1 MIANSRKL
9 SEQISDSLSNG
20 ALLDLSYGNISSNG
34 TAVYKDS
41 AVTPYE
47 LSGLGLTLSSFS
59 DIAGIVGGQSTASI
73 VPDGILPSEIGN
85 ITLTDV
91 GFLLAEADK
100 KVLRVD
106 CTISFGASGLL
117 WKIADVDKT
126 PFTIKLKTI
135 TFGLSEPEDPE
146 TLSFFATAK
155 GTVTVGSF
163 TLDVTATFP
172 DVTIKIC
179 QPPCSQLDLSTLFN
193 HFGWSDSG
201 FKDSVYLSHFFLSAT
216 PRQKSFTLGAVL
228 GTHSSSPLALISDDT
243 TTILSFENM
252 GFDLSHSPSN
262 TLGAINGSFL
272 FMSNLVLDIS
282 ADMTIT
288 EKKEG
293 SVTTKDISWDFNG
306 SINIPETCTNL
317 NVDPVSGAY
326 SLPLITLITKSF
338 GIATPNLPESIAN
351 LAISYLLIDYSYS
364 KSGGDANKSYK
375 FKGALSDSWA
385 LDNTDM
391 SADVAVTLVHDE
403 ADVNNDKKEISADF
417 KMDGFDFC
425 LSCDLTSTT
434 EEITATIKDEID
446 DQTLDLSGSYTKD
459 TTTKTN
465 TVSLKFQSEFP
476 LVSLMVWMVEK
487 VSGNPYY
494 TLPDPWDGIL
504 KTVEGICTIPKGTVV
519 TLTTTKKNES
529 PADKTLTINL
539 PIGSVDILGI
549 ITVSN
554 ITLGYDS
561 SKVKEGAGISSGL
574 SFEITYTSDISV
586 VGLPASPISWD
597 PVNEQPP
604 AVPGKGASIIDI
616 ELLALGQHIEFNDNP
631 TPVWPSTYTV
641 PPTTVEQA
649 VADLGYAISQ
659 LSGTSS
665 PAMVFAED
673 GGWLVGAHAKFLG
686 QADVQ
691 FIFDD
696 PRMYGLMVNVATG
709 KNVTLNKLAGL
720 YAEILYR
727 KVSETV
733 GEYEG
738 FLTLPTKIRTMQ
750 FGNAFVTLPSI
761 SVSIYTN
768 GDFSFN
774 IGFPYNLDFSHS
786 FSVTADSFTG
796 AGGFYFAKLNGLHP
810 KALPDATNGNFNP
823 ITEIGVGL
831 RVGRGIAFHKG
842 PLSASASIV
851 LEALFQGIFAKF
863 TPSIGG
869 EDYEYYDICAAVEIV
884 GHIQGSINFAIIQAS
899 LNVTAFIRAD
909 ATLIA
914 YQPCHVSVTASIDV
928 AITVSIDLGLFTIHI
943 HCHFSTTFHTQATL
957 SSLQQGPAPWIVGH
971 QQPPPPRLP
980 EMALLMENYAMVPAA
995 PPSLVTW
1002 QPLTASASKALNI
1015 DVLPQP
1021 TATGTGDW
1029 YYVCQFAMNLEEA
1042 GNDSYQNFVEGLLV
1056 WALYATTNPA
1066 SPSTYGDVVG
1076 TSSGTSTKIT
1086 LANIKAFTKALNN
1099 KPITAAN
1106 KHNYSSV
1113 APTIADVQALFYQA
1127 TANTALFNITIKEP
1141 TAPSSGTQY
1150 KVAFFPILPG
1160 TTVTLTSSKE
1170 TTQTAP
1176 GAEPAPPSVDIE
1188 TNQQKIFIEFI
1199 MLTVSNAM
1207 DKAEELGVF
1216 ASDGTSTIY
1225 DVITALEAKP
1235 SGTPTPQPYYDSIA
1249 GLTTRFMLHG
1259 TRYNGEALYVAT
1271 GQQMPITFNVPSG
1284 SKADP
1289 SATTPAQSISM
1300 NVNCSDAASWGT
1312 TFSPLFMCSST
1323 AANSSLI
1330 RQPSD
1335 FVGTGAPTLNTA
1347 EFASSGLMPLAHP
1360 PENKQYQ
1367 LKVGIDT
1374 GASSSLWHFPVSLI
1388 NGLSSGTVH
1397 PANCSLNAATINLQ
1411 TGVVDGTGTA
1421 PSAPANCYV
1430 TTVEFKIKK
1439 IPLPTAKGQKIA
1451 YLKNTYQLGQ
1461 VNPLGLVRLERLIND
1476 IATANPIY
1484 NLQLSYVS
1492 NGEAVL
1498 TTIGGDVLFIL
1509 QSDSST
1515 EISSTVPA
1523 NNTSPDFVYK
1533 LWTGGVTNTGGYFLY
1548 WGGSATLPDALFDA
1562 NGVAE
1567 VSLIVT
1573 LNKQIKNTAGVLVS
1587 VPTRYAT
1594 GVLLSESTSTYSGPN
1609 KKSNLYIED
1618 SGEQV
1623 VRAYFDPGKVPMRAT
1638 RNLPVP
1644 QDPVPFSSMLN
1655 HAYNLLNASFGGV
1668 ATTISPKNKS
1678 KTDINTW
1685 YYDHVFSPI
1694 TPFVPDG
1701 SGTPPTSMNPYQDI
1715 VSQAVPTF
1723 TLIPVDLFGNE
1734 WSAITPATVPTAA
1747 MLYTDPV
1754 ISLKQLP
1761 YLHIDYSFD
1770 AQGNINLNFDFD
1782 FAGYGSGAGQAPLDH
1797 QKADLWVYAKA
1808 IYQLSDP
1815 TTTATVSTSF
1825 ATNVDSNKV
1834 KSGIQTNLGAI
1845 YKALDTNAP
1854 LSTPLS
1860 PVAVVVTAASI
1871 NPSTYFALNVN
1882 LTLERTQYVD
1892 PAFSVDPRITSS
1904 VMTASPQSLVNKG
1917 TDTSPNYQNN
1927 LKPFASAFETAYAT
1941 ENMKIAVGAI
1951 DRKSAAPNAHQVWVV
1966 RYGASGDIDISFVT
1980 TGNTPVY
1987 YCYSPKP
1994 LSNKLLSRAN
2004 IPVATVSGG
2013 VTTPSTVTAT
2023 NVDLDAEMQAFLK
2036 ALDTMFTPEMMA
2048 PAAIINPGAIS
2059 KLAGYK
2065 KTIVSNLINYVTYSP
2080 GSGSGIKAALAA
2092 AREMYK
2098 QECLKELG
2106 NFYKMDA
2113 VAVLETSANSGFT
2126 STINFLGTPVPSKV
2140 TKAEATLTTGKAAVP
2155 ISNGQSYMA
2164 LGIFPKQLSK
2174 HSTYTADLSF
2184 KLTALEH
2191 DIEQITINEDGSSAI
2206 YNAGSWFKFVNEPD
2220 PIDIGSIA
2228 VPMPLRA
2235 FPTPPRLGRLYA
2247 DDLANVDKS
2256 VTDQNEEMM
2265 YAKAWSLNGEYSH
2278 SYVAQDSL
2286 GLEVSINKGISDQSE
2301 PQPVTPPSSPD
2312 LLDALVQFRTVYPS
2326 LKGTLDTLSTT
2337 QSPSKGQSPL
2347 SDAIEHF
2354 AKLVKHVAN
2363 YSWPTAGG
2371 ATPAVNYLKGSFK
2384 ITEKADKTSGD
2395 WTVTVESTDS
2405 SNSLGFVPQLKI
2417 SGYTSSVDGTPAD
2430 STQSVT
2436 YIYSPDSEVTTN
2448 SPESIEER
2456 TVVVAPAQSL
2466 IPSWPFSKSATNIP
2480 FNILTHQD
2488 GIIAMKVMRN
2498 MSLAQEFHY
2507 ETSEVSYK
2515 SILYPL
2521 LVTDAPIDI
2530 GALSGTGDSSLTGRL
2545 TNLFNALLMDY
2556 STDAKQIIGQ
2566 FQVVVT
2572 FNYPP
2577 NSSSEFAIKPVS
2589 VPVMM
2594 RVPTDFT
2601 GSSYIGDMESAI
2613 TSWITANYSSF
2624 SNLKNNSNLIGA
2636 YFNFDISLFS
2646 GSSKS
2651 GNPILRIQKAQLKC
2665 SDM

>member
-1 MIANSRKL
+1 MSNDLKSKIT
-9 SEQISDSLSNG
+9 DSLSSGTTIDWDYKTIAAEQNIAG
-20 ALLDLSYGNISSNG
+20 AVFPVTVKIGLEVDSPYLLSGVFSGQSLLALIPPSLLPLGSITLDSVVFDLFTANETIGGIHGYLSLGAGGTGLTWNIATVG
-34 TAVYKDS
+34 TNEFAVN
-41 AVTPYE
+41 
-47 LSGLGLTLSSFS
+47 LSGLSVSWITPQNPAASFLTVSAFGFVKIGAFNLEVVVSFPEAEVQIFQPPSENLNLGAFFSHFGLTSVEFLDSLVLENFNLVVDGSSKSVELFA
-59 DIAGIVGGQSTASI
+59 DIEVVQTASASS
-73 VPDGILPSEIGN
+73 GENAL
-85 ITLTDV
+85 TLIR
-91 GFLLAEADK
+91 G
-100 KVLRVD
+100 VD
-106 CTISFGASGLL
+106 SS
-117 WKIADVDKT
+117 
-126 PFTIKLKTI
+126 P
-135 TFGLSEPEDPE
+135 
-146 TLSFFATAK
+146 
-155 GTVTVGSF
+155 
-163 TLDVTATFP
+163 
-172 DVTIKIC
+172 
-179 QPPCSQLDLSTLFN
+179 
-193 HFGWSDSG
+193 
-201 FKDSVYLSHFFLSAT
+201 
-216 PRQKSFTLGAVL
+216 AVL
-228 GTHSSSPLALISDDT
+228 GIAGLAVQFSAAGGAVNASLLGELLCLGKLALSAKVAIDT
-243 TTILSFENM
+243 GTGTWT
-252 GFDLSHSPSN
+252 FD
-262 TLGAINGSFL
+262 GY
-272 FMSNLVLDIS
+272 LDIQK
-282 ADMTIT
+282 T
-288 EKKEG
+288 
-293 SVTTKDISWDFNG
+293 WN
-306 SINIPETCTNL
+306 NL
-317 NVDPVSGAY
+317 NPGVKPPKTYSITLPYLADIFVSGASSY
-326 SLPLITLITKSF
+326 IPSALNDF
-338 GIATPNLPESIAN
+338 SIAA
-351 LAISYLLIDYSYS
+351 LSVDYTYV
-364 KSGGDANKSYK
+364 KGGDNSAYAFNGV
-375 FKGALSDSWA
+375 FDGNWTLDSA
-385 LDNTDM
+385 G
-391 SADVAVTLVHDE
+391 
-403 ADVNNDKKEISADF
+403 EISAELQITLGSSQNKVSADF
-417 KMDGFDFC
+417 EMDGFEFT
-425 LSCDLTSTT
+425 LSCDLTKTT
-434 EEITATIKDEID
+434 KEISASISDEID
-446 DQTLDLSGSYTKD
+446 GQQLAASGTYTDNAAASPPNKTATFTITSLPSLGALMAWFVAKVTDNPFFILPAPWFGLLNDISFDSVLSDVTFEIEIVPPHD
-459 TTTKTN
+459 AITN
-465 TVSLKFQSEFP
+465 TQKIVS
-476 LVSLMVWMVEK
+476 
-487 VSGNPYY
+487 
-494 TLPDPWDGIL
+494 
-504 KTVEGICTIPKGTVV
+504 C
-519 TLTTTKKNES
+519 TLTPSN
-529 PADKTLTINL
+529 TIF
-539 PIGSVDILGI
+539 GVT
-549 ITVSN
+549 ITG
-554 ITLGYDS
+554 ITLKYDS
-561 SKVKEGAGISSGL
+561 AQKAQGNSGL
-574 SFEITYTSDISV
+574 SFAIAYSGTIPFLTQN
-586 VGLPASPISWD
+586 PISWD

-631 TPVWPSTYTV
+631 TPAWPSTYTV

-665 PAMVFAED
+665 PAMAFAKD
-673 GGWLVGAHAKFLG
+673 GGWLVGAYAKFLG

-709 KNVTLNKLAGL
+709 KNATLNKLAGL

-957 SSLQQGPAPWIVGH
+957 SSLQQGSAPWIVVHH
-971 QQPPPPRLP
+971 QPSPPRLP
-980 EMALLMENYAMVPAA
+980 EMAFLMESLPAA
-995 PPSLVTW
+995 PAALLSLKNHAAPMAPPPRVTW
-1002 QPLTASASKALNI
+1002 QPLTASSSKALNI
-1015 DVLPQP
+1015 DILPQP
-1021 TATGTGDW
+1021 TSTGTGDW

-1066 SPSTYGDVVG
+1066 SPSAYSDVVG
-1076 TSSGTSTKIT
+1076 TGSGTSTPIT

-1106 KHNYSSV
+1106 PYNYSSV
-1113 APTIADVQALFYQA
+1113 APTLADVQALFYQA
-1127 TANTALFNITIKEP
+1127 TANTALFDITIKEP
-1141 TAPSSGTQY
+1141 AAPSSGSQY
-1150 KVAFFPILPG
+1150 KAVFFPILPG

-1170 TTQTAP
+1170 LTQTAP
-1176 GAEPAPPSVDIE
+1176 TPEPVPPAADII
-1188 TNQQKIFIEFI
+1188 TNQQNIFIEFI

-1284 SKADP
+1284 SKANP
-1289 SATTPAQSISM
+1289 SATTPALSISM
-1300 NVNCSDAASWGT
+1300 NVNCPDAASWGT

-1335 FVGTGAPTLNTA
+1335 FVGTGAPTLDTA

-1388 NGLSSGTVH
+1388 NGLSSGSVL

-1509 QSDSST
+1509 QSDFST

-1533 LWTGGVTNTGGYFLY
+1533 LWTGGVTNTGGDYLY
-1548 WGGSATLPDALFDA
+1548 WDGVPDTLFDT

-1567 VSLIVT
+1567 ISLVVT
-1573 LNKQIKNTAGVLVS
+1573 LTGITAY
-1587 VPTRYAT
+1587 TT
-1594 GVLLSESTSTYSGPN
+1594 GVLLSEPTSTYSGAN
-1609 KKSNLYIED
+1609 KTSNLYIED

-1623 VRAYFDPGKVPMRAT
+1623 VRAYFDPGKVPMRVT
-1638 RNLPVP
+1638 RNVP
-1644 QDPVPFSSMLN
+1644 APQNPVPFASTLN
-1655 HAYNLLNASFGGV
+1655 HTYNLLNASFGGV

-1685 YYDHVFSPI
+1685 YYDHVFSPV

-1715 VSQAVPTF
+1715 VSQTVPTF

-1734 WSAITPATVPTAA
+1734 WSAITPATVPTGA

-1770 AQGNINLNFDFD
+1770 AQGNIDLNFDFD
-1782 FAGYGSGAGQAPLDH
+1782 FEGYGSEAGQAPLAH
-1797 QKADLWVYAKA
+1797 QKADLWAYAKA

-1815 TTTATVSTSF
+1815 ATTATVSTSF

-1871 NPSTYFALNVN
+1871 NPNTYFALNVN

-1904 VMTASPQSLVNKG
+1904 VMTASPHSLVNKG
-1917 TDTSPNYQNN
+1917 TDTSPNYQND
-1927 LKPFASAFETAYAT
+1927 LKPFATAFETAYAT

-1951 DRKSAAPNAHQVWVV
+1951 DRKGAAPNAHQVWVV

-1980 TGNTPVY
+1980 TGSTPVY

-2013 VTTPSTVTAT
+2013 VTTPSTATAT

-2036 ALDTMFTPEMMA
+2036 ALDTMFTPEMMT

-2059 KLAGYK
+2059 KLAGHK

-2092 AREMYK
+2092 AREMYR

-2247 DDLANVDKS
+2247 DDLANVDKP

-2371 ATPAVNYLKGSFK
+2371 ATPAVNYLKSSFK
-2384 ITEKADKTSGD
+2384 VTEKADKTSGD

-2466 IPSWPFSKSATNIP
+2466 IPSWPFAKSATNIP

-2556 STDAKQIIGQ
+2556 STDAKQTIGQ

-2572 FNYPP
+2572 FNYLS
-2577 NSSSEFAIKPVS
+2577 NSSSAFAIKPVS

-2601 GSSYIGDMESAI
+2601 NDSYIGDMESAI
-2613 TSWITANYSSF
+2613 TSWITANYGSF
-2624 SNLKNNSNLIGA
+2624 SNLTNNSNLIDA

>member
-1 MIANSRKL
+1 MTPPESLKHKIIARV
-9 SEQISDSLSNG
+9 Q
-20 ALLDLSYGNISSNG
+20 
-34 TAVYKDS
+34 
-41 AVTPYE
+41 
-47 LSGLGLTLSSFS
+47 SGSSFALNYTEILANADYTGAAVVPATIS
-59 DIAGIVGGQSTASI
+59 LNLPINSFTQIAGLLTGQPIAST
-73 VPDGILPSEIGN
+73 VPKGILPDAKL
-85 ITLTDV
+85 TLKSV
-91 GFLLAEADK
+91 GFSLATATQE
-100 KVLRVD
+100 VIQVS
-106 CTISFGASGLL
+106 CTISFSNAQSQPLT
-117 WKIADVDKT
+117 WDIATINQTSLTLTLDTINFIWSLPSKEMESFLVAVD
-126 PFTIKLKTI
+126 
-135 TFGLSEPEDPE
+135 GS
-146 TLSFFATAK
+146 A
-155 GTVTVGSF
+155 TVGI
-163 TLDVTATFP
+163 LP
-172 DVTIKIC
+172 
-179 QPPCSQLDLSTLFN
+179 LDLSITFPNPTINLFQPPESYVN
-193 HFGWSDSG
+193 LGDFFTQFDLPQVDFLAQLYITHFD
-201 FKDSVYLSHFFLSAT
+201 FSAT
-216 PRQKSFTLGAVL
+216 PGSRSFNIGAVIETDQ
-228 GTHSSSPLALISDDT
+228 GTPLTLLSVDSTAILALDS
-243 TTILSFENM
+243 M
-252 GFDLSHSPSN
+252 GFNFSHAPGE
-262 TLGAINGSFL
+262 TNGTISGQF
-272 FMSNLVLDIS
+272 SCRSQLVLDVNASI
-282 ADMTIT
+282 DMSSGTCSFD
-288 EKKEG
+288 G
-293 SVTTKDISWDFNG
+293 F
-306 SINIPETCTNL
+306 INIPATWKKLNPTSVAPKTYAVTLPNL
-317 NVDPVSGAY
+317 ADIFVSGASSY
-326 SLPLITLITKSF
+326 IPSALNDFSIAALSVDYTYVKGGDNSAYAFNGVFDGNWTLDSAGELSAELQITLGSSQ
-338 GIATPNLPESIAN
+338 NQ
-351 LAISYLLIDYSYS
+351 
-364 KSGGDANKSYK
+364 
-375 FKGALSDSWA
+375 
-385 LDNTDM
+385 
-391 SADVAVTLVHDE
+391 V
-403 ADVNNDKKEISADF
+403 SADF
-417 KMDGFDFC
+417 EMDGFHFT
-425 LSCDLTSTT
+425 LSCDLTKTT
-434 EEITATIKDEID
+434 KEISASISDEID
-446 DQTLDLSGSYTKD
+446 GQQLAANGTYTD
-459 TTTKTN
+459 NTTASPPNKTA
-465 TVSLKFQSEFP
+465 TFTITSLP
-476 LVSLMVWMVEK
+476 SLGALMAWFVAK
-487 VSGNPYY
+487 VTDNPFFI
-494 TLPDPWDGIL
+494 LPDPWFGLLNDISFDSVL
-504 KTVEGICTIPKGTVV
+504 SDVTFEIEIVPPHDAVTNTQKIVSC
-519 TLTTTKKNES
+519 TLTPYN
-529 PADKTLTINL
+529 TIF
-539 PIGSVDILGI
+539 GVT
-549 ITVSN
+549 ITG
-554 ITLGYDS
+554 ITLKYDS
-561 SKVKEGAGISSGL
+561 AQKAPGNSGL
-574 SFEITYTSDISV
+574 SFAIAYSGNIPFLTQN
-586 VGLPASPISWD
+586 PISWD

-616 ELLALGQHIEFNDNP
+616 ELLALGQHIKFNDNP
-631 TPVWPSTYTV
+631 TPAWPSTYTV

-665 PAMVFAED
+665 PAIAFAKD

-696 PRMYGLMVNVATG
+696 PQMYGLMVKVATG
-709 KNVTLNKLAGL
+709 KNATLNKLAGL

-768 GDFSFN
+768 GDFSFD

-957 SSLQQGPAPWIVGH
+957 SSLQQGSAPWIVGH

-1066 SPSTYGDVVG
+1066 SPSAYSDVVG
-1076 TSSGTSTKIT
+1076 TGSGTSTPIT

-1106 KHNYSSV
+1106 PYNYSSV
-1113 APTIADVQALFYQA
+1113 APTLADVQALFYQA
-1127 TANTALFNITIKEP
+1127 TANTALFDITIKEP
-1141 TAPSSGTQY
+1141 AAPSSGSQY
-1150 KVAFFPILPG
+1150 KAVFFPILPG
-1160 TTVTLTSSKE
+1160 TTVTVTSSKE
-1170 TTQTAP
+1170 LTQTAP
-1176 GAEPAPPSVDIE
+1176 TAEPVPPAADII
-1188 TNQQKIFIEFI
+1188 TNQQNIFIEFI

-1411 TGVVDGTGTA
+1411 TCVVDGTGTA

-1509 QSDSST
+1509 QSDFST

-1678 KTDINTW
+1678 KTNINTW

-1815 TTTATVSTSF
+1815 ATTATVSTSF

-1834 KSGIQTNLGAI
+1834 KSGIQTNLDAI

-1917 TDTSPNYQNN
+1917 TDTSPNYQND

-2048 PAAIINPGAIS
+2048 PAAIINPGSIS

-2556 STDAKQIIGQ
+2556 STDAKQTIGQ

-2601 GSSYIGDMESAI
+2601 DSSYIGDMESAI
-2613 TSWITANYSSF
+2613 TSWITANYGSF